1 MVSAATSIVW
11 SRESASP
18 EAWKEVIFTII
29 RPLDNLAVFE
39 TASQSGPAAP
49 ARFAIRQALDQEY
62 QKYLVRQN
70 ADARQA
76 RYRAGGDP
84 DADAEIPSVN
94 NENAGDGANAKRSK
108 PAATKRDFFGRIIDE
123 ARPESKD
130 GSSSEKMGLP
140 QLGEREQDKKV
151 WVSFHEGFSNAVRKP
166 ITLEELMRGF

>member
-18 EAWKEVIFTII
+18 EAWKEIMLTII

-39 TASQSGPAAP
+39 TASQSCPVAP

-76 RYRAGGDP
+76 RHRAGGDP
-84 DADAEIPSVN
+84 DADAKIPNVN
-94 NENAGDGANAKRSK
+94 TENAGDGANAKRSK

-123 ARPESKD
+123 ARPVSKD
-130 GSSSEKMGLP
+130 GSGSEKMGLP

-166 ITLEELMRGF
+166 ITLEELMQGF